1 MELAFTMEGLSLSME
16 TTDQALFLID
26 LNLWEKKKSRLYLF
40 FNGASVAN
48 SKAANKNYLMS

>member
-26 LNLWEKKKSRLYLF
+26 LNLWEKKSRLYLF

>member
-1 MELAFTMEGLSLSME
+1 MEGLSLSME
-16 TTDQALFLID
+16 TNQALFLID
-26 LNLWEKKKSRLYLF
+26 LNLWEKKSRLYLF

>member
-16 TTDQALFLID
+16 TNKALFLID
-26 LNLWEKKKSRLYLF
+26 LNLWGKKSRLYLF

>member
-16 TTDQALFLID
+16 TNQALFLID